1 MTRLYCVLY
10 IVLALWATL
19 ASADDG
25 PVAAP
30 LVDESKFPDSNR
42 TCEDGISPRFAAL
55 DYWYISNCTTLANQ
69 SVLFFILVVRDFIL
83 ILYYYYF

>member
-1 MTRLYCVLY
+1 MTRLHCVIYL
-10 IVLALWATL
+10 VLASWATL
-19 ASADDG
+19 ACAYDDE

-30 LVDESKFPDSNR
+30 LTDDSKFPDSNR

-69 SVLFFILVVRDFIL
+69 PVLFFILVVR
-83 ILYYYYF
+83 